1 MMTDY
6 SANTSSTQTENVSR
20 ETSMDAS
27 RSEYTTAPALLFGG
41 RGTSKDLD
49 EPELLLRGADT
60 ADGGAAVGAFA
71 LRDGLAVLRR
81 ALDGVL
87 HDLLGLALHAI
98 RFYSDGVQTPFCS
111 LLNRAQRP
119 RENARDSRNLTS
131 NTRPPLYGTAMQAHR
146 GCRPPLYILQQL
158 HNEFR
163 IVVQRLLVDVLE
175 NIVPLREERRFRT
188 IHAGEVHSLEALLD
202 CN

>member
-1 MMTDY
+1 MPFEVGLLKKWFAREVSGTCQPKHWEAWALPLGDTRMMTDY

-27 RSEYTTAPALLFGG
+27 RSEYTTAPEQKRGG

-60 ADGGAAVGAFA
+60 ADGGAAVGAFS

-98 RFYSDGVQTPFCS
+98 RFNSHGFQTPFCS

-146 GCRPPLYILQQL
+146 GCRRAFIYSSTTP
-158 HNEFR
+158 
-163 IVVQRLLVDVLE
+163 
-175 NIVPLREERRFRT
+175 
-188 IHAGEVHSLEALLD
+188 
-202 CN
+202 